1 MFVYWGIFL
10 ILATGAILNQD
21 TGVIRRRFLFVAF
34 AGVPTALMIGLRWKI
49 GPDWG
54 SYADIYH
61 YIALNSLWNAIS
73 HEDPG
78 FYALNWF
85 FQQFRA
91 PFWYINLACGVI
103 FTAGLTSF
111 CARQPNPW
119 LAFLVA
125 FPYLVIVVGMSG
137 IRQSAA
143 IGFLFFGLNQYE
155 RGHLVRAVLLMLLGA
170 MFHASAMLMAPL
182 CALSY
187 SRNRLQLVA
196 VFAVLLFVMWL
207 LFVKSFGV
215 YAVRY
220 SSEKIQSTGIW
231 YRLAMN
237 ALPSIIYLNSM
248 RRFVLD
254 EHSRLLWRNLSIAS
268 LALVPLALILPSNTA
283 VDRFVLYLFPLQS
296 FVLGRVQSAFG
307 ERRQTSGQL
316 MLLVIAYAAVVQIVF
331 LQFGTYSSFYVP
343 YRSIFQSGL

>member
-1 MFVYWGIFL
+1 MLVYWGIFL

-21 TGVIRRRFLFVAF
+21 TGAIRPRFLFFVF
-34 AGVPTALMIGLRWKI
+34 AGIPSALMIGLRWKI

-61 YIALNSLWNAIS
+61 YIALSNLWTALT

-78 FYALNWF
+78 FYTLNWLL
-85 FQQFRA
+85 QQSHA
-91 PFWYINLACGVI
+91 PFWYVNFACGII
-103 FTAGLTSF
+103 FTAGLAAF

-155 RGHLVRAVLLMLLGA
+155 RGHLGRAVVLILFGA

-187 SRNRLQLVA
+187 SRNRLLMGA
-196 VFAVLLFVMWL
+196 VFVALLFLMWL
-207 LFVKSFGV
+207 LFVESFGV

-237 ALPSIIYLNSM
+237 SLPAVIYLYFM
-248 RRFVLD
+248 RRFELD
-254 EHSRLLWRNLSIAS
+254 ENSRLLWRNLSIAS
-268 LALVPLALILPSNTA
+268 LVLVPLALILPSNTA

-296 FVLGRVQSAFG
+296 FVLGRIQLGFG
-307 ERRQTSGQL
+307 ANRQTSGQL
-316 MLLVIAYAAVVQIVF
+316 LLLVIAYAATVQIVF

-343 YRSIFQSGL
+343 YRSILQPVS